1 MNGSVQRTIPNV
13 MLPFRSMIPKSRS
26 AAYYGSEYQV
36 RGNLAPDILHCGFAA
51 YPMKLDEFGSV
62 QQHLQPRHIW
72 GLPVP
77 VPDSWEQVSPIID
90 AGKGMIF
97 AMEQTSLADESLRTN
112 GFDSLI
118 E

>member
-1 MNGSVQRTIPNV
+1 MIRSPGHGPSPWLFLIIGVGSFRIRVEWIAINENMRAYLLAFLMSSTAMN
-13 MLPFRSMIPKSRS
+13 L
-26 AAYYGSEYQV
+26 
-36 RGNLAPDILHCGFAA
+36 
-51 YPMKLDEFGSV
+51 MKLDEFGSV

-90 AGKGMIF
+90 AGKGMIS

>member
-1 MNGSVQRTIPNV
+1 MRAYLLAFLMSSTAMN
-13 MLPFRSMIPKSRS
+13 L
-26 AAYYGSEYQV
+26 
-36 RGNLAPDILHCGFAA
+36 
-51 YPMKLDEFGSV
+51 MKLDEFGSV

-90 AGKGMIF
+90 AGKGMIS

-118 E
+118 DLARRQNISCGIIPQLIFPAASLPRRPS